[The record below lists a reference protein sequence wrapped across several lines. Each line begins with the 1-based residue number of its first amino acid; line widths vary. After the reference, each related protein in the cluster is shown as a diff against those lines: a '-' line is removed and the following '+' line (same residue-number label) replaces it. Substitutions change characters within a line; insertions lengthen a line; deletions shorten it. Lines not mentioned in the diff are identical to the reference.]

1 MTARRP
7 AGRSA
12 NVARGPW
19 WKPIGPDRSADGPL
33 MGSPE
38 SRRAAPER
46 STWAA
51 AHPSTGQE
59 GGVSRLV
66 GSGARTPNRVTTGPE
81 PGAADRLA
89 RGAGRGPGGAS
100 RGGWRRSGA
109 RPRAS
114 RTATR
119 PASRPTAPS
128 PRPSSGGT
136 PRPSYLRRHAPPA
149 RPPRTPTRGRRSPE
163 TGHQD
168 TPGTDRGGPRG
179 VGTPTTGERTA
190 CKGHGWPGRESCAV
204 CLTAVSGTISLV
216 SATQVVNNCK
226 PGRANAPND

>member
-59 GGVSRLV
+59 EGVSRLV
-66 GSGARTPNRVTTGPE
+66 GSGARTPNRVTTGRE
-81 PGAADRLA
+81 PVRRRLGGGCRGGERHRPGPDGARGPAGDGRAPAPGHRGPARAGHAVRIEADR
-89 RGAGRGPGGAS
+89 
-100 RGGWRRSGA
+100 
-109 RPRAS
+109 
-114 RTATR
+114 TV
-119 PASRPTAPS
+119 PT
-128 PRPSSGGT
+128 
-136 PRPSYLRRHAPPA
+136 YLRRHAAPA
-149 RPPRTPTRGRRSPE
+149 RTPIRRRVKRTREVDTLPTGPVRRVTPSSGHWAATDAHPS
-163 TGHQD
+163 TGAVESGLGLHQSGAD
-168 TPGTDRGGPRG
+168 GGAG
-179 VGTPTTGERTA
+179 
-190 CKGHGWPGRESCAV
+190 
-204 CLTAVSGTISLV
+204 
-216 SATQVVNNCK
+216 
-226 PGRANAPND
+226 